1 MYVENEPAM
10 ERNEAVL
17 NDFPIVLYTIQ
28 TNEKIPDNYKYNGY
42 SIDNNSNS
50 LESKVY
56 KHRGLPKLLKLK
68 IGEKVMLA
76 VNIDIRDRLINDQT
90 GNNRHIEFA
99 EGSVCKIY
107 VNFMVNQL
115 A

>member
-1 MYVENEPAM
+1 
-10 ERNEAVL
+10 
-17 NDFPIVLYTIQ
+17 
-28 TNEKIPDNYKYNGY
+28 
-42 SIDNNSNS
+42 
-50 LESKVY
+50 
-56 KHRGLPKLLKLK
+56 
-68 IGEKVMLA
+68 MLA

-107 VNFMVNQL
+107 VNFVVNQL